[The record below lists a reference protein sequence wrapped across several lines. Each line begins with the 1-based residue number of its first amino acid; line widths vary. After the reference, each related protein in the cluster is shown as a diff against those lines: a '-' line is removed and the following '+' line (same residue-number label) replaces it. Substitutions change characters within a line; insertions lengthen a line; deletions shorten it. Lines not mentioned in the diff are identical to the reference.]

1 MAGPRNKGPEVDFS
15 GVESGGRS
23 CPDGEYILEVA
34 SVPEEKESQNGNAM
48 LNWKWKIAEGDYKG
62 VLIYDNTVLTASSL
76 WRLKALLESIGVDVP
91 SGKMGLDLK
100 SYVGKRCLVEI
111 TNETYQGKEKPR
123 ITAFLGQRSV
133 APAGKSSTSDPYKK
147 GVKVTFT
154 YEDQEITAPI
164 TGVEGDKLIVAVT
177 IDGSKEEW
185 ELDKSEVTLA

>member
-23 CPDGEYILEVA
+23 CPDGEYLIEVA
-34 SVPEEKESQNGNAM
+34 SIPEEKESQNGNAM

-111 TNETYQGKEKPR
+111 VNETYQGKQKPR
-123 ITAFLGQRSV
+123 IAAFLGR
-133 APAGKSSTSDPYKK
+133 ASSTKSTTTASDPFKK
-147 GVKVTFT
+147 GVKVTFQ
-154 YEDQEITAPI
+154 YENQDMVGSIVSI
-164 TGVEGDKLIVAVT
+164 DGNKLIVLVD

-185 ELDKSEVTLA
+185 ELDRSEVVLA